1 MDSVRETYDIPKQ
14 KPGITVWQWLIM
26 LAAPLVSLGLWRLLP
41 DSPIT
46 VALLAIT
53 FLVAVFV
60 AVGLMLNSRK
70 LDEQP
75 GHNPEPPPSVTPP
88 QS

>member
-1 MDSVRETYDIPKQ
+1 
-14 KPGITVWQWLIM
+14 
-26 LAAPLVSLGLWRLLP
+26 
-41 DSPIT
+41 
-46 VALLAIT
+46 
-53 FLVAVFV
+53 
-60 AVGLMLNSRK
+60 MLNSRK